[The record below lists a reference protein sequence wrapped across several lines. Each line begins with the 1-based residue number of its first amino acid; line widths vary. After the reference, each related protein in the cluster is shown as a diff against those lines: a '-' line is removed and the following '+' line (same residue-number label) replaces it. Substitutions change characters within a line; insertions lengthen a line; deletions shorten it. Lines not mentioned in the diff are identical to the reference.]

1 MSLIERELT
10 QLKDSSEEF
19 FNTYV
24 KSFQPKMNQTSF
36 NKFRLHFIN
45 LLTDVSKLIILNVI
59 LPLETF

>member
-10 QLKDSSEEF
+10 QLKGSSEEF

-45 LLTDVSKLIILNVI
+45 LLTDVSKINN
-59 LPLETF
+59 FK